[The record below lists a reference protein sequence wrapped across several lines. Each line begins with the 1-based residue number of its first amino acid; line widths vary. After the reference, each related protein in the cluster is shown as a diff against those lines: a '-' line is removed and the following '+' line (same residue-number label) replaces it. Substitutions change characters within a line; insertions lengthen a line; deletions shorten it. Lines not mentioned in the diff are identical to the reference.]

1 MHNNKGWRWSDT
13 GIFSDCNTQVLEVV
27 LTTPSQYLSI
37 VYLYDVVQRR
47 VEYGGGEV
55 FAYTYTEGDRYW
67 TSDAYTSPV
76 SVPFTVKPV
85 RVLEVLMT

>member
-1 MHNNKGWRWSDT
+1 MFNGCHS
-13 GIFSDCNTQVLEVV
+13 QVLEVV
-27 LTTPSQYLSI
+27 LTPPPQYLSI

-55 FAYTYTEGDRYW
+55 FAYTYTEGDRYR

-76 SVPFTVKPV
+76 SVPFTIKPV

>member
-1 MHNNKGWRWSDT
+1 M
-13 GIFSDCNTQVLEVV
+13 V
-27 LTTPSQYLSI
+27 LTPPPQYLSI

-47 VEYGGGEV
+47 VEYGGGDV
-55 FAYTYTEGDRYW
+55 LTYPYIATHRYW